1 MSGNDRD
8 LGMNR
13 SIGRRDFVN
22 GVAVAVGA
30 SLLPKWSWALELD
43 AIAAQQPGD
52 PPAGYPPRLT
62 GMRGSHAGSFEVAHQ
77 LRDRRSV
84 DLSSVTHTGETYDL
98 VVVGGGMSGLAAA
111 YYFVAR
117 VGRSARVLVLD
128 NHDDFGGHAK
138 RNEFVVDGRL
148 LALNGGTLN
157 IESPLRYNLP
167 SRQLLEGI
175 GVDLDRFVKSNESNR
190 SLYSSLGLRSGH
202 FFDKETWGEDRLV
215 VRPPGSAGGRGRYTR
230 EYLEAMPLSTK
241 ARQDMLR
248 LQDPNQPDYM
258 PGLSSADKKERLARI
273 SLEDYLLNIAKVDK
287 QCLWFFITTGRGN
300 FCVGADAIPALFG
313 WEMGVPGFAG
323 LKLEPTPDGVLADL
337 PGGHHGRQ
345 KAAGGGG
352 SIHFPDGNATLARLL
367 VRWLIP
373 AAVPGHTQQDVGAAR
388 VDYARLDEERQTARI
403 RLSSTVVNVR
413 HDGPPESAT
422 EVVVTYSKDGKL
434 FDVRGHACVM
444 ACWNMFVP
452 YLTPELPAKQKD
464 ALLYGVKGPLVYT
477 SVALRRWTAFETLG
491 VSNVATPTMYHD
503 SMGLSEAVDLGEL
516 RHPRTPNEPVVI
528 RLDRHPCA
536 PGKPRKEQHRIG
548 RADLLATS
556 FETFE
561 RNIRDQLAR
570 VLAKGGFDPAR
581 DIAAITVNR
590 WPHGYAYTYNSLTD
604 PMEWVF
610 TSTNE
615 RPCVIGRQPFGL
627 ISIANSDAA
636 ASPHTDAA
644 FLEANRA
651 VGEVLERRAYPFLT
665 KPRARSRI
673 APMSGEARGTP
684 ARPAG
689 R

>member
-1 MSGNDRD
+1 MNSDDRN
-8 LGMNR
+8 LGMDR
-13 SIGRRDFVN
+13 PIGRRDFVN
-22 GVAVAVGA
+22 GVAVTVGA
-30 SLLPKWSWALELD
+30 SLLPKWSWALALD
-43 AIAAQQPGD
+43 AAAAEQGGD
-52 PPAGYPPRLT
+52 VPADYPPRLT

-77 LRDRRSV
+77 VRDRRSV
-84 DLSSVTHTGETYDL
+84 DLSGVAHTGETYDL
-98 VVVGGGMSGLAAA
+98 VVVGGGLSGLAAA
-111 YYFVAR
+111 YYFVTS

-138 RNEFVVDGRL
+138 RNEFIVDGRM

-167 SRQLLEGI
+167 SRQLLQGI
-175 GVDLDRFVKSNESNR
+175 GVDLDRFVTSNAGNR
-190 SLYSSLGLRSGH
+190 TLYTSLGLRSGH

-215 VRPPGSAGGRGRYTR
+215 VRPAGTGAGGGGRGGYAP
-230 EYLEAMPLSTK
+230 EYLDMMPLSAQ
-241 ARQDMLR
+241 ARQDMRR

-258 PGLSSADKKERLARI
+258 PGLTSAEKKERLARM
-273 SLEDYLLNIAKVDK
+273 SLEDYLLNVAKADR
-287 QCLWFFITTGRGN
+287 QCLWFFLTTGRGN

-352 SIHFPDGNATLARLL
+352 AIHFPDGNATLARLL

-373 AAVPGHTQQDVGAAR
+373 DAVPGQTQEDVGAAR
-388 VDYARLDEERQTARI
+388 VEYARLDREGQGTCI

-413 HDGPPESAT
+413 HDGPPASAK
-422 EVVVTYSKDGKL
+422 EVIVTYSKGGKL
-434 FDVRGHACVM
+434 FDVRARSCVM
-444 ACWNMFVP
+444 ACWNMFIP
-452 YLTPELPAKQKD
+452 YLVPDLPARQKD
-464 ALLYGVKGPLVYT
+464 ALAYGVKGPLVYT
-477 SVALRRWTAFETLG
+477 SVALRRWTAFEKLG
-491 VSNVATPTMYHD
+491 VANVATPTMYHD
-503 SMGLSEAVDLGEL
+503 SMGLSEAVDLGDL
-516 RHPRTPNEPVVI
+516 HHPRTPNEPIVI
-528 RLDRHPCA
+528 RMDRHPCA

-556 FETFE
+556 FDTFE
-561 RNIRDQLAR
+561 RSIRDQLSR
-570 VLAKGGFDPAR
+570 VLGHGGFDPAR

-604 PMEWVF
+604 PLEWVF

-615 RPCVIGRQPFGL
+615 RPCVIARQPFGL
-627 ISIANSDAA
+627 VTIANSDAA

-651 VGEVLERRAYPFLT
+651 VGEVLERRAFPFLT
-665 KPRARSRI
+665 KKPPTS
-673 APMSGEARGTP
+673 E
-684 ARPAG
+684 
-689 R
+689 

>member
-1 MSGNDRD
+1 
-8 LGMNR
+8 
-13 SIGRRDFVN
+13 
-22 GVAVAVGA
+22 
-30 SLLPKWSWALELD
+30 
-43 AIAAQQPGD
+43 
-52 PPAGYPPRLT
+52 
-62 GMRGSHAGSFEVAHQ
+62 
-77 LRDRRSV
+77 
-84 DLSSVTHTGETYDL
+84 LSSGE
-98 VVVGGGMSGLAAA
+98 
-111 YYFVAR
+111 
-117 VGRSARVLVLD
+117 
-128 NHDDFGGHAK
+128 
-138 RNEFVVDGRL
+138 
-148 LALNGGTLN
+148 
-157 IESPLRYNLP
+157 
-167 SRQLLEGI
+167 
-175 GVDLDRFVKSNESNR
+175 
-190 SLYSSLGLRSGH
+190 
-202 FFDKETWGEDRLV
+202 
-215 VRPPGSAGGRGRYTR
+215 
-230 EYLEAMPLSTK
+230 
-241 ARQDMLR
+241 
-248 LQDPNQPDYM
+248 
-258 PGLSSADKKERLARI
+258 KKERLARV

-345 KAAGGGG
+345 RAAGGGG

-373 AAVPGHTQQDVGAAR
+373 DAVPGHTQEDVGAAR
-388 VDYARLDEERQTARI
+388 VDYTRLDREGQTARI

-413 HDGPPESAT
+413 HDGSPESAK

-434 FDVRGHACVM
+434 FDVRGRACVM

-452 YLTPELPAKQKD
+452 YLTPDLPAKQKE

-477 SVALRRWTAFETLG
+477 SVALRRWTAFEKLG

-516 RHPRTPNEPVVI
+516 HHPRTPNEPVVI
-528 RLDRHPCA
+528 RMDRHPCA

-548 RADLLATS
+548 RADLLATT

-561 RNIRDQLAR
+561 RHIRDQLAR
-570 VLAKGGFDPAR
+570 VLANGGFDPAR

-615 RPCVIGRQPFGL
+615 RPCVIARQPFGL
-627 ISIANSDAA
+627 ITIANSDAA

-665 KPRARSRI
+665 KVRTS
-673 APMSGEARGTP
+673 S
-684 ARPAG
+684 
-689 R
+689 